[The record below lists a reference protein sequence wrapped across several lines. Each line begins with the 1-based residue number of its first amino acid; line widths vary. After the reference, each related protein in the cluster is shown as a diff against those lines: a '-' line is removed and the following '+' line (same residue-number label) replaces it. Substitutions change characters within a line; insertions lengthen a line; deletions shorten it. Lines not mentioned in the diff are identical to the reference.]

1 MPKSIDY
8 TSSKPDFNQVQS
20 NFLRNRSLW
29 TPDSELALPY
39 AKEEGQ
45 DSLHGV
51 WEHLD
56 EHV

>member
-1 MPKSIDY
+1 MSRPDIPKSIYY

-29 TPDSELALPY
+29 TPDLELALPY
-39 AKEEGQ
+39 TKEEGQ

-51 WEHLD
+51 
-56 EHV
+56 